1 MVFPFQEYPY
11 VNAKKKTD
19 DSSGRFNTSSDV
31 KILVWIR
38 AAGHCE
44 LCGTDLTHDFRI
56 GTPMKWGEV
65 AHILP
70 ASPKGPRGNS
80 GHSEEEALA
89 RTNDSENLMLLCPG
103 CHDRIDRDGDNYP
116 EDDLSGL
123 HSSCLTRIRLAAST
137 PGEERAIPVIVQSQH
152 HQTLVAI
159 PAQAL
164 LTAMS
169 AEGLTAQGHPIT
181 VVFPEPS
188 SRGRDAGY
196 WQAIKDLITDRLEA
210 GLARRGG
217 QFGDK
222 PALAMVG
229 LADIPALFL
238 LGQTIGDR
246 YKRFQ
251 FSFNREHMLRWPDT
265 DAQPPTFSS
274 SELPE
279 GEGPVA
285 LVLSLSAAVPRDD
298 VTATLPDARIVEFT
312 ISEPSYAMV
321 TNRKVIH
328 AFRDELQKLL
338 SQLEATTPH
347 AIHVFAAV
355 PAALAIEFG
364 ALLTTQHQH
373 SYIIFDRD
381 KNNANQ
387 FRPMLSIGCTEE
399 QRP

>member
-1 MVFPFQEYPY
+1 M
-11 VNAKKKTD
+11 NAKKKAD
-19 DSSGRFNTSSDV
+19 DSSGRFNTSPEV

-70 ASPKGPRGNS
+70 ASPKGPRGNAT
-80 GHSEEEALA
+80 HSEEEALA
-89 RTNDSENLMLLCPG
+89 LTNDSENLMLLCPG
-103 CHDRIDRDGDNYP
+103 CHDRVDRDGDNYP

-123 HSSCLTRIRLAAST
+123 HSACLTRIRLAAST

-169 AEGLTAQGHPIT
+169 AEGLTAQCHPVT

-196 WQAIKDLITDRLEA
+196 WQAIKDLITEKLEA

-229 LADIPALFL
+229 LADIPALFF

-251 FSFNREHMLRWPDT
+251 YSFNREHILRWPDT
-265 DAQPPTFSS
+265 DALPPAFIS
-274 SELPE
+274 SELPQ
-279 GEGPVA
+279 GEVPVA
-285 LVLSLSAAVPRDD
+285 LVLSLSAAVPRGD
-298 VTATLPDARIVEFT
+298 VTAALPGARIVEFT
-312 ISEPSYAMV
+312 VPEPSYAMV
-321 TNRKVIH
+321 TNRRVIH
-328 AFRDELQKLL
+328 TFRDELQKLL
-338 SQLEATTPH
+338 SQLEATTTQ

-373 SYIIFDRD
+373 PYIIFDRD